1 MPNRRVRVVRSVK
14 LNGKWK
20 FMNPQAAQRQR
31 IPNDQGRWYIT
42 WRDGNKKE
50 WERCDSW
57 THALAQKLK
66 KECELHAR
74 SAGVELAAPK
84 PNRLTFEQ
92 AVDLF
97 NDDLRLRN
105 MRTETVEAYRLVF
118 ENFRASFT
126 KKYLDQ
132 IDRHAMLSF
141 AQSLRKVKL
150 APRTVSNRY
159 LAFSAF
165 LKFHGIKPGMKKGD
179 APKFVEDEA
188 DAYSREDIAAFMAA
202 CKPEQ
207 YLLFNFFLCTGFRMA
222 EVMSLQ
228 YSDIDFKHRTV
239 SVRPKPEFDFRP
251 KGWECRTVPLTEALA
266 LALEARLRGRK
277 ASTLVFPTRNGK
289 QNNKMLQACKRIAK
303 RAKLDD
309 SQFWLHKFRA
319 TFATWHL
326 QAGID
331 IRTVQSWLGHKSVET
346 TLRYLQPARGAAIQA
361 KFNATFAGVIS

>member
-1 MPNRRVRVVRSVK
+1 
-14 LNGKWK
+14 
-20 FMNPQAAQRQR
+20 MNPQAAQRQR

-66 KECELHAR
+66 KEGELHAR

-251 KGWECRTVPLTEALA
+251 KGWECRTVPLTEALV

-361 KFNATFAGVIS
+361 KFNATFAGVTS

>member
-31 IPNDQGRWYIT
+31 IPNGQGRWYIT

-66 KECELHAR
+66 KEGELHAR

-84 PNRLTFEQ
+84 LGRITFK
-92 AVDLF
+92 
-97 NDDLRLRN
+97 
-105 MRTETVEAYRLVF
+105 
-118 ENFRASFT
+118 

-141 AQSLRKVKL
+141 AQSLRKAKL

-179 APKFVEDEA
+179 APKFVEGEA
-188 DAYSREDIAAFMAA
+188 DAYSRKDIATFKAA
-202 CKPEQ
+202 CTPEQ
-207 YLLFNFFLCTGFRMA
+207 HLLFNFYLYTDFRMQ
-222 EVMSLQ
+222 EVMYLQ
-228 YSDIDFKHRTV
+228 YSDIDFKHKTV
-239 SVRPKPEFDFRP
+239 SVKVKPDFNFRP
-251 KGWECRTVPLTEALA
+251 KGWECRTVPLEEALA
-266 LALEARLRGRK
+266 VALEARLRDRK
-277 ASTLVFPTRNGK
+277 PSTLVFPTRTGK
-289 QNNKMLQACKRIAK
+289 PNNKMLQACKRIAK
-303 RAKLDD
+303 RAGLDD
-309 SQFWLHKFRA
+309 SEFWLHKFRA

-361 KFNATFAGVIS
+361 KFNATFAEE

>member
-20 FMNPQAAQRQR
+20 FMNLQAAQRQR
-31 IPNDQGRWYIT
+31 IPNGQGRWYIT

-66 KECELHAR
+66 KEGALHAR

-84 PNRLTFEQ
+84 IGRITFDDAVEQ
-92 AVDLF
+92 F
-97 NDDLRLRN
+97 NDDLRLRD

-141 AQSLRKVKL
+141 AQSLRKAKL

-179 APKFVEDEA
+179 APKFVEGEA
-188 DAYSREDIAAFMAA
+188 DAYSRKDIATFKAA
-202 CKPEQ
+202 CTPEQ
-207 YLLFNFFLCTGFRMA
+207 HLLFNFYLYTGFRMQ
-222 EVMSLQ
+222 EVMYLQ
-228 YSDIDFKHRTV
+228 YSDIDFKHKTV
-239 SVRPKPEFDFRP
+239 SVKVKPDFNFRP
-251 KGWECRTVPLTEALA
+251 KGWECRTVPLEEALA
-266 LALEARLRGRK
+266 VALEARLRDRK
-277 ASTLVFPTRNGK
+277 PSTLVFPTRTGK
-289 QNNKMLQACKRIAK
+289 PNNKMLQACKRIAK
-303 RAKLDD
+303 RAGLDD
-309 SQFWLHKFRA
+309 SEFWLHKFRA

-361 KFNATFAGVIS
+361 KFNATFAEE